1 MDIRMLFQQLQSQCR
16 GIEFRENEP
25 LSAHTSFRIGGPA
38 ARMAFPKTPEELV
51 QIVSGARALEIPTRV
66 LGAGTN
72 VLAPDEG
79 LAELIVCTKDCLL
92 GLCETAGGQIE
103 AMAGESLAHTAV
115 FARER
120 ALTGFEFAHGIP
132 GTVGGGIFMNAGA
145 YGGELKD
152 ICRSVRALMP
162 DGSVSEFAGDGL
174 FSYRTSV
181 FQTNGAIILSAVFAL
196 SKGDEAAIREKMREL
211 MQRRMAS
218 QPLELPSAGST
229 FKRPEGAYAGPL
241 IEASGLKG
249 KGFGGAQVSQKH
261 AGFVVN
267 TGGATARDVLDTI
280 HMVQQTVKTDSGY
293 TLEPEVRIW

>member
-1 MDIRMLFQQLQSQCR
+1 
-16 GIEFRENEP
+16 
-25 LSAHTSFRIGGPA
+25 
-38 ARMAFPKTPEELV
+38 
-51 QIVSGARALEIPTRV
+51 
-66 LGAGTN
+66 
-72 VLAPDEG
+72 
-79 LAELIVCTKDCLL
+79 
-92 GLCETAGGQIE
+92 
-103 AMAGESLAHTAV
+103 
-115 FARER
+115 
-120 ALTGFEFAHGIP
+120 
-132 GTVGGGIFMNAGA
+132 MNAGA

-152 ICRSVRALMP
+152 VCRSVRALMP
-162 DGSVSEFAGDGL
+162 DGSVREFAGDGL
-174 FSYRTSV
+174 FGYRTSV

>member
-1 MDIRMLFQQLQSQCR
+1 MHFSLSENAVFQNFDLSAVSSMRTGGRAAYALFPENKEMLRDAFFEAKESGLSVVLAGGTSNMLFPDDASRLCVIFTKRMTS
-16 GIEFRENEP
+16 P
-25 LSAHTSFRIGGPA
+25 LTFDR
-38 ARMAFPKTPEELV
+38 TLV
-51 QIVSGARALEIPTRV
+51 
-66 LGAGTN
+66 
-72 VLAPDEG
+72 
-79 LAELIVCTKDCLL
+79 
-92 GLCETAGGQIE
+92 TAGCGVMLPYLSKE
-103 AMAGESLAHTAV
+103 AAKRGLSGL
-115 FARER
+115 
-120 ALTGFEFAHGIP
+120 EFACGIP
-132 GTVGGGIFMNAGA
+132 GTVGGALFMNAGA

-152 ICRSVRALMP
+152 VCRSVRALMP
-162 DGSVSEFAGDGL
+162 DGSVREFAGDGL
-174 FSYRTSV
+174 FGYRTSV

-196 SKGDEAAIREKMREL
+196 FKGDEAAIREKMREL